1 MHYYIEFVEPKPG
14 VSQKRFQEVVTM
26 ASDRWAAA
34 HPEDELVLNIGRTWR
49 LGPRPGVYMTVWRVS
64 DLKVLQR
71 WDDEFQRARIQEEHS
86 EFTEVATI
94 VDAGLYADLGHE
106 VW

>member
-1 MHYYIEFVEPKPG
+1 MYYYIEFVEPTPG
-14 VSQKRFQEVVTM
+14 VSQQRFQAIVKMSAE
-26 ASDRWAAA
+26 RWARE
-34 HPEDELVLNIGRTWR
+34 HPEDELVLSIGRTWR
-49 LGPRPGVYMTVWRVS
+49 LGPKPTYMTIWKIK
-64 DLKVLQR
+64 DLNALQR
-71 WDDEFQRARIQEEHS
+71 WNEEFQKPDIIEKHS